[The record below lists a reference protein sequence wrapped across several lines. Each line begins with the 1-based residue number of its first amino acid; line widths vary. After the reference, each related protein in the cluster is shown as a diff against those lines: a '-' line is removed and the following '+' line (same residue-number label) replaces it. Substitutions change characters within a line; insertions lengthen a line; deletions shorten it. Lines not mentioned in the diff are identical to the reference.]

1 MIDFLLFANDSLLS
15 GVSLFSRDLTSSR
28 ITSVFVLSS
37 CWQYMA
43 RIADSLSESRKFSLV
58 DMTLYMDMMYNN
70 IMLLGF
76 KTELKLNNKQ
86 RTELAKHAGVARHA
100 WNWGLWLTKNV
111 LDHNKAHPDDKV
123 KFPSGIDLHKF
134 LVATVKPENPWYY
147 EVSKCA
153 PQYALRDLRKAWD
166 DCFSKKK
173 GAPRFKKKGRSSDS
187 FELDGTIKVT
197 ALKRIQV
204 PRLGVLKTYEALP
217 IGYRPKNVT
226 ISRQADKWFISFKV
240 ETEQAPPQ
248 EQDNPIGVD
257 LGLLRFATLSTG
269 EEIDSP
275 RPFKRLQEK
284 LSKLQYLNRNKQIG
298 SANWKKAQIKIARL
312 HARIANI
319 RKDFIHKVTTRLAK
333 NHSTVVIEDLNV
345 SGMMKNGKLSKAI
358 ADSGFYEFRR
368 QLEYKIKLYGSRL
381 ELVDRWFPSSKTCF
395 NCGKKK
401 DDLPLSVRTY
411 KCECGWECDRD
422 LNAAFNIVRAACPE
436 FTPVDKKEPTPLVE
450 AGNDLFEARQLSLF
464 C

>member
-1 MIDFLLFANDSLLS
+1 
-15 GVSLFSRDLTSSR
+15 
-28 ITSVFVLSS
+28 
-37 CWQYMA
+37 
-43 RIADSLSESRKFSLV
+43 
-58 DMTLYMDMMYNN
+58 
-70 IMLLGF
+70 
-76 KTELKLNNKQ
+76 
-86 RTELAKHAGVARHA
+86 
-100 WNWGLWLTKNV
+100 
-111 LDHNKAHPDDKV
+111 
-123 KFPSGIDLHKF
+123 
-134 LVATVKPENPWYY
+134 VKPENPWYY

-173 GAPRFKKKGRSSDS
+173 GAPRFKKKGRSNDS

-197 ALKRIQV
+197 DLKRIQI
-204 PRLGVLKTYEALP
+204 PRLGVLRTYETLP
-217 IGYRPKNVT
+217 VGYRPKNVT

-240 ETEQAPPQ
+240 ETDIAEPQ
-248 EQDNPIGVD
+248 EQDNPVGVD

-284 LSKLQYLNRNKQIG
+284 LAKLQFLNRNKQIG

-319 RKDFIHKVTTRLAK
+319 RKDFIHKVTSQLAK
-333 NHSTVVIEDLNV
+333 NHSTIVIEDLNV

-368 QLEYKIKLYGSRL
+368 QLEYKTKLYGSKL
-381 ELVDRWFPSSKTCF
+381 EVVDRWFPSSKTCF
-395 NCGKKK
+395 NCGSKK
-401 DDLPLSVRTY
+401 DSLPLSVRTY
-411 KCECGWECDRD
+411 KCGCGWECDRD
-422 LNAAFNIVRAACPE
+422 LNAALNIVRAACPE
-436 FTPVDKKEPTPLVE
+436 FTLVDKKEPTPLVE
-450 AGNDLFEARQLSLF
+450 ARNDLFEPRQLLLF